1 MIGAIV
7 RSLAGLPERRSL
19 TGVSANSLEW
29 LIGAR
34 SAAGV
39 DVTPHGALASTTVM
53 ACVNL
58 IARSLASVSLVLYRR
73 QDDQAATPATDHPLY
88 PLLSEMANPLQTAME
103 VRETLFAN
111 VLLYGNAYCEIEW
124 GADGYPAALW
134 PLAADRVGLEIS
146 KDRSLTYT
154 YWSDDFGMV
163 KLPGYRVHHLRGLAT
178 SGLLGIS
185 PIRAAMN
192 AVGLALATEQ
202 FGGRYFSEG
211 AAPSM
216 VLSHP
221 AKLTPEAMRNLR
233 ASFENQWSGLN
244 NAHRVAVLAE
254 GVKPEAFAI
263 RADEAQFLETR
274 SFQVAEIC
282 RIFNVSPGLVGAAET
297 QTYASAEQDMIR
309 FRELTLG
316 PWAEALEKR
325 IAADLLL
332 PAERAAYFAQHKLA
346 KLQATD
352 LRTRYET
359 YNVAKQAGIL
369 TTNEIRRMEDYNP
382 VAGGDE
388 LWMPLNMAPA
398 SVVAAQAAQQEP
410 QPQPEPD
417 DEPDDDTDGA
427 EAERLLALL
436 AAWTADVRRRLDA
449 RIANDV
455 RQQGARALRH
465 GGRLGLSEW
474 GEGQMHGW
482 RMAGEEML
490 AAVPGGDGDVAAWVT
505 GAYQAAVAQL
515 IAGGSTGS
523 LAGAVAP

>member
-1 MIGAIV
+1 MIGALLRTI
-7 RSLAGLPERRSL
+7 
-19 TGVSANSLEW
+19 TGADKRAMISGGSFDAMDW
-29 LIGAR
+29 LIGSR

-39 DVTPHGALASTTVM
+39 EVTPNGALASTTVM
-53 ACVNL
+53 ACVTL
-58 IARSLASVSLVLYRR
+58 IARSLASVPLVLYRR
-73 QDDQAATPATDHPLY
+73 TADGAEPATNHPLY
-88 PLLSEMANPLQTAME
+88 SLLHDMANPLQTAME
-103 VRETLFAN
+103 VRETMFAN
-111 VLLYGNAYCEIEW
+111 VLLHGNAYSEIEW

-146 KDRSLTYT
+146 KDRQLTYT

-163 KLPGYRVHHLRGLAT
+163 KLPGWRVHHLRGLAT
-178 SGLLGIS
+178 TGLLGIS

-233 ASFENQWSGLN
+233 ASFENQWSGMT
-244 NAHRVAVLAE
+244 NAHRVAVVAE
-254 GVKPEAFAI
+254 GVKPESFQI

-274 SFQVAEIC
+274 AFQVAEIC

-316 PWAEALEKR
+316 PWAEAAEKR
-325 IAADLLL
+325 IAADLLT
-332 PAERAAYFAQHKLA
+332 AEERGQYFAQHKLA

-398 SVVAAQAAQQEP
+398 SAVAAQAAET
-410 QPQPEPD
+410 QPADPEEQPD
-417 DEPDDDTDGA
+417 DL
-427 EAERLLALL
+427 RAL
-436 AAWTADVRRRLDA
+436 WVADVQRRLVA
-449 RIANDV
+449 RIGNDV
-455 RQQGARALRH
+455 RQAGGKALRN
-465 GGRLGLSEW
+465 GGRLALSEW
-474 GEGQMHGW
+474 GETQMHEW

-490 AAVPGGDGDVAAWVT
+490 AVVPSADVTGVAAWVAS
-505 GAYQAAVAQL
+505 GYQAAVRGL
-515 IAGGSTGS
+515 IDGN
-523 LAGAVAP
+523 

>member
-1 MIGAIV
+1 MIGALLRTI
-7 RSLAGLPERRSL
+7 
-19 TGVSANSLEW
+19 TGADKRAMLSGGAFDAMDW
-29 LIGAR
+29 LIGSR

-39 DVTPHGALASTTVM
+39 EVTPNGALASTTVM
-53 ACVNL
+53 ACVTL
-58 IARSLASVSLVLYRR
+58 IARSLASVPLVLYRR
-73 QDDQAATPATDHPLY
+73 TADGAEPATDHPLY
-88 PLLSEMANPLQTAME
+88 ALLHDMANPLQTAME
-103 VRETLFAN
+103 VRETMFAN
-111 VLLYGNAYCEIEW
+111 VLLHGNAYCEIEW
-124 GADGYPAALW
+124 GPDGYPAALW
-134 PLAADRVGLEIS
+134 PLASDRVGLEIS
-146 KDRSLTYT
+146 KDRQLTYT

-163 KLPGYRVHHLRGLAT
+163 KLPGWRVHHLRGLAT
-178 SGLLGIS
+178 TGLLGIS

-233 ASFENQWSGLN
+233 ASFENQWSGLT
-244 NAHRVAVLAE
+244 NAHRVAVVAE
-254 GVKPEAFAI
+254 GVKPESFQI

-274 SFQVAEIC
+274 AFQVAEIC

-316 PWAEALEKR
+316 PWAEADEKR
-325 IAADLLL
+325 IAADLLT
-332 PAERAAYFAQHKLA
+332 AEERSQYFAQHKLA

-359 YNVAKQAGIL
+359 YNIGKQAGIL
-369 TTNEIRRMEDYNP
+369 TTNEVRRMEDLNP

-398 SVVAAQAAQQEP
+398 SVVAAQAAQAAEG
-410 QPQPEPD
+410 QP
-417 DEPDDDTDGA
+417 DEPEAQPAGDDLRALWVADV
-427 EAERLLALL
+427 ERRLLA
-436 AAWTADVRRRLDA
+436 
-449 RIANDV
+449 RITNDV
-455 RQQGARALRH
+455 RQAGAKALRN
-465 GGRLGLSEW
+465 GGRLALSEW
-474 GEGQMHGW
+474 GETQMHEW

-490 AAVPGGDGDVAAWVT
+490 RTVPGADVAGVGGWVAS
-505 GAYQAAVAQL
+505 GYQAAVRGL
-515 IAGGSTGS
+515 IDGN
-523 LAGAVAP
+523 

>member
-1 MIGAIV
+1 MVSTGDLDWFIG
-7 RSLAGLPERRSL
+7 S
-19 TGVSANSLEW
+19 
-29 LIGAR
+29 R

-39 DVTPHGALASTTVM
+39 EVTPNGALASTTVM

-58 IARSLASVSLVLYRR
+58 IARSLASVPLVLYRKTE
-73 QDDQAATPATDHPLY
+73 DGAEPALEHPLY
-88 PLLSEMANPLQTAME
+88 RLLHDQANRLQTAME
-103 VRETLFAN
+103 VRETMFAN
-111 VLLYGNAYCEIEW
+111 ALLYGNAYAEIDW
-124 GADGYPAALW
+124 GQDGWPVALW
-134 PLAADRVGLEIS
+134 PMAAERVGLEIS
-146 KDRSLTYT
+146 KDKTLTYT
-154 YWSDDFGMV
+154 YLGDDGRIQRLPEWSV
-163 KLPGYRVHHLRGLAT
+163 LHLRGLAMT
-178 SGLLGIS
+178 GLLGIS

-202 FGGRYFSEG
+202 FGGRYFSDG

-233 ASFENQWSGLN
+233 TSFENQWSGLN

-254 GVKPEAFAI
+254 GVKPESFAI

-274 SFQVAEIC
+274 AFQVAEIC

-325 IAADLLL
+325 IEINLLL
-332 PAERAAYFAQHKLA
+332 ETEKSVYFVQHKLS

-352 LRTRYET
+352 LRTRYDVW
-359 YNVAKQAGIL
+359 NIAKQAGIL

-398 SVVAAQAAQQEP
+398 SVVAAQTAAAP
-410 QPQPEPD
+410 STGSGA
-417 DEPDDDTDGA
+417 DEPDDQPDDNTDDGA
-427 EAERLLALL
+427 DDLRAL
-436 AAWTADVRRRLDA
+436 WVADVERRLIA
-449 RIANDV
+449 RIGNDV
-455 RQQGARALRH
+455 RQGGAKALRN
-465 GGRLGLSEW
+465 GGRLALSEW
-474 GEGQMHGW
+474 GETQMHEW
-482 RMAGEEML
+482 RQAGEEML
-490 AAVPGGDGDVAAWVT
+490 RTVPGADVTGVAAWVAS
-505 GAYQAAVAQL
+505 GYQAAVRGL
-515 IAGGSTGS
+515 IDGN
-523 LAGAVAP
+523 

>member
-1 MIGAIV
+1 MIGALI
-7 RSLAGLPERRSL
+7 RTLTGQERRQAM
-19 TGVSANSLEW
+19 TGMSASNLDW
-29 LIGAR
+29 LIGSR

-39 DVTPHGALASTTVM
+39 EVTPNGALASTTVM

-58 IARSLASVSLVLYRR
+58 IARSLASVPLVLYRR

-111 VLLYGNAYCEIEW
+111 VLLYGNGYAEIEW
-124 GADGYPAALW
+124 GADGYPVALW

-146 KDRSLTYT
+146 RDKTLTYT
-154 YWSDDFGMV
+154 YYSDDFGMV
-163 KLPGYRVHHLRGLAT
+163 RIPGYRVHHLRGLAT

-233 ASFENQWSGLN
+233 ASFENQWAGLS
-244 NAHRVAVLAE
+244 NAHRVAVVAE
-254 GVKPEAFAI
+254 GVKPESFSI

-274 SFQVAEIC
+274 AFQVAEIC

-398 SVVAAQAAQQEP
+398 SVVAAQAAESNAKAQGSGDAEDQQDD
-410 QPQPEPD
+410 QPD
-417 DEPDDDTDGA
+417 DNQDDA
-427 EAERLLALL
+427 SRALL
-436 AAWTADVRRRLDA
+436 EAWAADVRRRLDA

-455 RQQGARALRH
+455 RQSGGRALRQ
-465 GGRLGLSEW
+465 GGRLGLSDW

-490 AAVPGGDGDVAAWVT
+490 AAVPGGAGDVAAWVT
-505 GAYQAAVAQL
+505 GAYQAAAAQL
-515 IAGGSTGS
+515 IAGQ
-523 LAGAVAP
+523 VAP